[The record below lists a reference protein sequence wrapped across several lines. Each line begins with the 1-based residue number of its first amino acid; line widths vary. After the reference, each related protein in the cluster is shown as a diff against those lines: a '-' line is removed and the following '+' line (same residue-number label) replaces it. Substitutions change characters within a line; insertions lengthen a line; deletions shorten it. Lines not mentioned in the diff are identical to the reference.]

1 LQVQLG
7 HESNFGVIT
16 THLRSD
22 AAATIKQKTKGNR
35 DEEEADYLAK
45 MKLR

>member
-7 HESNFGVIT
+7 HESNFGIIT

-22 AAATIKQKTKGNR
+22 TAATIKQKTNGNR
-35 DEEEADYLAK
+35 DEEEAGYLEK